1 MTLLHPLESVAHT
14 LLVAKALQ
22 AIRETDKAL
31 QPHTWEQVFQ
41 MQAQIGVLND
51 ETRALNSL
59 MFANDLMR
67 YVGKKL
73 TVKSGS
79 KQIDVLALGVEQT
92 YKFGPRLRVQRVNSA
107 SAPFVLT
114 PVWQIVTNGC
124 PTKNRLNRP
133 DHV

>member
-1 MTLLHPLESVAHT
+1 M
-14 LLVAKALQ
+14 LVARAL
-22 AIRETDKAL
+22 RVMKETDTAL

-59 MFANDLMR
+59 MFANDLKR

-79 KQIDVLALGVEQT
+79 KQIEVLALGVEQT
-92 YKFGPRLRVQRVNSA
+92 YKFGPRLRVQQVGSIR
-107 SAPFVLT
+107 APFVLT
-114 PVWQIVTNGC
+114 PVWEIVTNGC
-124 PTKNRLNRP
+124 PTKTRLINP

>member
-1 MTLLHPLESVAHT
+1 MILLHPLESAAHT

-41 MQAQIGVLND
+41 IQAQIGALND
-51 ETRALNSL
+51 ETRALNSQ
-59 MFANDLMR
+59 MFASELKP
-67 YVGKKL
+67 YVGKKM

-79 KQIDVLALGVEQT
+79 KQFEVMALGVEQT
-92 YKFGPRLRVQRVNSA
+92 YKFGPRLRVQRVDSA

-114 PVWQIVTNGC
+114 PVWEIVTKGC
-124 PTKNRLNRP
+124 PTKNRLKRAS
-133 DHV
+133 HV

>member
-1 MTLLHPLESVAHT
+1 MILLHPLETAAHT

-41 MQAQIGVLND
+41 MQAQIGALND
-51 ETRALNSL
+51 ETRALNIQ
-59 MFANDLMR
+59 MFASDLKR

-73 TVKSGS
+73 TVKSGA
-79 KQIDVLALGVEQT
+79 KQLEVVALGVEQT
-92 YKFGPRLRVQRVNSA
+92 YKFGPRLRVQRVDSA

-114 PVWQIVTNGC
+114 PVWEILPNDC
-124 PTKNRLNRP
+124 PTKNRLKRP
-133 DHV
+133 NHV